1 MVSKASEDLPD
12 PDSPVMTTSA
22 LRGIA
27 TEMSR
32 RLCSRAPET
41 TICSAEDITPLEC
54 REANGCSPQRKAA
67 TSGISGTS
75 SRSGAGER
83 DQAAAAGDVDPAA
96 ALARR
101 AERRG
106 AADAGA
112 EGHAARAGAQADE
125 LAAVEVHRPDDP
137 AGDDRRAG
145 LEAGAAPR
153 HRQAA
158 GAHPDRDHPVHARY
172 VDLPPRIGQPA
183 ERPGAQLARGE
194 GMADPAEVGGV
205 EQVGDALLADR
216 ERPAPGEQGRAHGAE
231 VGVRAGEARG

>member
-12 PDSPVMTTSA
+12 PESPVMTTSA

-32 RLCSRAPET
+32 KLCSRAPET
-41 TICSAEDITPLEC
+41 TICSAEDITPLDC

-67 TSGISGTS
+67 TSGISGMS

-101 AERRG
+101 AELRG

-145 LEAGAAPR
+145 LADRAAPR
-153 HRQAA
+153 PRLAA
-158 GAHPDRDHPVHARY
+158 G
-172 VDLPPRIGQPA
+172 DLP
-183 ERPGAQLARGE
+183 ERGHDVQSDTGHTSYR
-194 GMADPAEVGGV
+194 MV
-205 EQVGDALLADR
+205 Q
-216 ERPAPGEQGRAHGAE
+216 
-231 VGVRAGEARG
+231 